1 MKEKIQ
7 EHLKGILG
15 DLYNSADFDIKEF
28 DINIQENKEKEHGDL
43 ASNIALVLAKPLG
56 KNPKEIA
63 DQIKANFFT
72 DEDITKVEVAGPGFI
87 NFFLSK
93 KSHGSVLKEI
103 SVEKDNY
110 GASKLNNKTNVS
122 IVSRIP
128 GYLRFVK

>member
-7 EHLKGILG
+7 ENLKGILG

-93 KSHGSVLKEI
+93 KSHGYVLKEI
-103 SVEKDNY
+103 SVEKDSY
-110 GASKLNNKTNVS
+110 CLLYTSPSPRDVEE
-122 IVSRIP
+122 SRMP
-128 GYLRFVK
+128 SSA